1 MPWRPAETMM
11 SEEMTCEQRPT
22 LKSIFTYVAAVQ
34 WLITSTVKLEHK
46 QHKEMDNTL
55 TVNNKQKFLEQWQNT
70 RTYSSF
76 TLPPEHGGDNKK
88 NH

>member
-1 MPWRPAETMM
+1 MM

-55 TVNNKQKFLEQWQNT
+55 TVNNKQKFLEQ
-70 RTYSSF
+70 
-76 TLPPEHGGDNKK
+76 
-88 NH
+88 